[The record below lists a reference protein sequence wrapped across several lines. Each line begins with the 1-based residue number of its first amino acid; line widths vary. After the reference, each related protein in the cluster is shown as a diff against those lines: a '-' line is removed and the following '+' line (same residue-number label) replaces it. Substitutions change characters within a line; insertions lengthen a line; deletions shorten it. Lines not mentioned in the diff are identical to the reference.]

1 MKFLTTTL
9 LLLFLVSAPGFA
21 DEKSGP
27 GRTTLRTFEGGT
39 IYVVEKEATSAKAA
53 PGEVTVK
60 TIKAG
65 KILVKT
71 MPWGFDI
78 VSGQGTI
85 KVNSSL
91 NEIVIEEGKQKIKVS
106 SAFGGKTVVDVPGQK
121 MTFQQGGIN
130 DMSISGAKGTLKVEK
145 DLNDLKVNSP
155 VGTTVMVREFDGF
168 KQDGPPLSRHPYTY
182 RALLLERNG
191 VGVLLNLLPYHHEAL
206 RPALDWSRV
215 KNI

>member
-1 MKFLTTTL
+1 MKALLTI
-9 LLLFLVSAPGFA
+9 LFFYFA
-21 DEKSGP
+21 TGAVLADDKSGP
-27 GRTTLRTFEGGT
+27 GRTTLRTFDGGT

-85 KVNSSL
+85 KVHTSL
-91 NEIVIEEGKQKIKVS
+91 NEIVIEEAKQKVKVN

-130 DMSISGAKGTLKVEK
+130 DMSVSGAKGTLKVEK
-145 DLNDLKVNSP
+145 ELNDLKVVSP
-155 VGTTVMVREFDGF
+155 VGTTTLVKQFDDF

-191 VGVLLNLLPYHHEAL
+191 VGILLNLLPYHHEAL